1 MKLARLIQ
9 FIVQVCVHRIKSR
22 LFLIQLNLQIRSW
35 ITTLITKKKPQKNKK
50 QEINR
55 KKVHNVFSKV

>member
-9 FIVQVCVHRIKSR
+9 FIVQICVHRIKSH

-35 ITTLITKKKPQKNKK
+35 ITTLITKKKPKNKK

>member
-9 FIVQVCVHRIKSR
+9 FIVQICVHRIKSR

-35 ITTLITKKKPQKNKK
+35 ITTLITKKNPKNKK

-55 KKVHNVFSKV
+55 KRVHNVLSKV

>member
-9 FIVQVCVHRIKSR
+9 FIVQICVHRIKSR

-35 ITTLITKKKPQKNKK
+35 ITTLITKKPPKNKK
-50 QEINR
+50 HEINR